1 MSRKHSN
8 RRSIRQNSR
17 QRTTLTA
24 ALAAAMAV
32 LVMACPLTGCSSQS
46 SKTAAEQTEAAAL
59 KEEDQEP
66 QTQEAKPAGVSEET
80 LTIAI
85 ESNIGGL
92 DPKTT
97 VDRYSANIYGTIYE
111 TLLAY
116 DENDNL
122 TANSIVDSYSQTD
135 DVTYH
140 FKLTPG
146 IKFHNGEELKASDV
160 KFSLERGIG
169 TSMNYLV
176 GEIDRV
182 DVVGDYEFDI
192 VLKASN
198 GAFLAGLTTPQTG
211 ILNEKAVTEAGDSYQ
226 LHPIGT
232 GPYQFVSWEQGV
244 KAIVERNEAYH
255 GEAPYYKTLVFY
267 EIADSTTRANQLEV
281 KEVDVAP
288 LAATD
293 ISRFESNSEYQMMKA
308 DTYGLIYIGMNYN
321 SEKLADQKVRDAI
334 AYAVDTEAIANAAYL
349 GYAEVATAI
358 LNPNV
363 TYSIADETPVNTF
376 DPEQSKALLNE
387 AGYGE
392 GQLQLTLVIDTRTD
406 VTQVG
411 TMLKEYLNQAGIEAE
426 IVTGDKTSMSGSYYA
441 EGTNYD
447 IFVGTW
453 YCATPDAN
461 SQIMT
466 TFHSSC
472 NGATGGYCWM
482 NRPEMDEKIEQ
493 AARSI
498 DSSERAE
505 LYREIQETVQEEK
518 WWIPVLYYVDNWGVS
533 QGIDI
538 SDCLVPTGAH
548 QWWKAK

>member
-1 MSRKHSN
+1 MKK
-8 RRSIRQNSR
+8 RRNTGL
-17 QRTTLTA
+17 RTTLAATTA
-24 ALAAAMAV
+24 AL
-32 LVMACPLTGCSSQS
+32 LLACSLAGCSSGN
-46 SKTAAEQTEAAAL
+46 KETTAAQTAVAAQNA
-59 KEEDQEP
+59 ENS
-66 QTQEAKPAGVSEET
+66 QEAKEAQQTGVAEDT

-116 DENDNL
+116 DEENNL
-122 TANSIVDSYSQTD
+122 IAGPLVEAYEQTD
-135 DVTYH
+135 DITYN
-140 FKLTPG
+140 FKLIPG
-146 IKFHNGEELKASDV
+146 IKFHNGEELKAGDV

-176 GEIDRV
+176 GNIDHV
-182 DVVGDYEFDI
+182 DVVGDYEFNI

-198 GAFLAGLTTPQTG
+198 GAFLAGLSTPQTG
-211 ILNEKAVTEAGDSYQ
+211 ILNEKAVTEAGDNYQ
-226 LHPIGT
+226 LSPVGT
-232 GPYQFVSWEQGV
+232 GPYKFVSWEQGV
-244 KAIVERNEAYH
+244 KATVVRNDEYH

-267 EIADSTTRANQLEV
+267 EISDSTTRANQLEV

-293 ISRFESNSEYQMMKA
+293 ISRFESNPDYQMVKA
-308 DTYGLIYIGMNYN
+308 ESYGLIYIGMNYN
-321 SEKLADQKVRDAI
+321 SEKVANQNVRDAI
-334 AYAVDTEAIANAAYL
+334 AYAVDTVAIANAAYL
-349 GYAEVATAI
+349 GHAEVATAI

-376 DPEQSKALLNE
+376 DPELAKTRLSE

-392 GQLQLTLVIDTRTD
+392 GQLKLTLVIDTRSD

-411 TMLKEYLNQAGIEAE
+411 TMLKEYLNQVGIDVE

-441 EGTNYD
+441 EGNNYD

-461 SQIMT
+461 SQIVT

-482 NRPEMDEKIEQ
+482 NRPEMDALIDQ
-493 AARSI
+493 AASST
-498 DSSERAE
+498 DSAERAE
-505 LYREIQETVQEEK
+505 LYKEIQETVQNEK
-518 WWIPVLYYVDNWGVS
+518 WWVPVLYYVDNWGVS

>member
-1 MSRKHSN
+1 MKKGL
-8 RRSIRQNSR
+8 
-17 QRTTLTA
+17 RTTLAATA
-24 ALAAAMAV
+24 IFIAACSLAGCGSKAVEPGTAQTGAVSGGAEAGEALQE
-32 LVMACPLTGCSSQS
+32 TG
-46 SKTAAEQTEAAAL
+46 EA
-59 KEEDQEP
+59 
-66 QTQEAKPAGVSEET
+66 GISEET
-80 LTIAI
+80 LTIAL
-85 ESNIGGL
+85 ESSIGGL

-116 DENDNL
+116 DEENQL
-122 TANSIVDSYSQTD
+122 TANSIVESYEQTD

-140 FKLTPG
+140 FKLVPG
-146 IKFHNGEELKASDV
+146 IRFHNGEELKAGDV

-176 GEIDRV
+176 GSIDRV
-182 DVVGDYEFDI
+182 EVIGDYEFDI

-211 ILNEKAVTEAGDSYQ
+211 ILNEKAVMEAGDNYQ
-226 LHPIGT
+226 LQPVGT
-232 GPYQFVSWEQGV
+232 GPYRFAAWEQGV
-244 KAIVERNEAYH
+244 KASVLRNQEYH
-255 GEAPYYKTLVFY
+255 GELPYYKELVFY
-267 EIADSTTRANQLEV
+267 EISDSTTRANQLEV
-281 KEVDVAP
+281 KEIKAAP

-293 ISRFESNSEYQMMKA
+293 ISRFEGSSEYQMVKA
-308 DTYGLIYIGMNYN
+308 DTYGLIYIGMNYR
-321 SEKLADQKVRDAI
+321 SEMVEDQRVRDAI

-349 GYAEVATAI
+349 GHVQVATAI

-363 TYSIADETPVNTF
+363 TYSIAGETPVNSF
-376 DPEQSKALLNE
+376 DPEKAKALLAE
-387 AGYGE
+387 AGYGDRE
-392 GQLQLTLVIDTRTD
+392 LSLTLVIDTRTD

-411 TMLKEYLNQAGIEAE
+411 TMLKEYLNQAGIEVE

-441 EGTNYD
+441 DGTNYD

-482 NRPEMDEKIEQ
+482 NRPEIDALIEQ
-493 AARSI
+493 AA
-498 DSSERAE
+498 SSTDQEERAE
-505 LYREIQETVQEEK
+505 LYREIQETIQREK
-518 WWIPVLYYVDNWGVS
+518 WWIPVLYYVDNWGVC

-538 SDCLVPTGAH
+538 RDCLVPTGAH